1 MEYLLVHRG
10 ERGQS
15 YVYELLYEGQGAD
28 GKPFLMGLID
38 VEKLRTGHVYD
49 SEKSGVNA
57 DRSATGRAMDAP
69 ESAPGRTDANAAS
82 PAENRPIPAD
92 PTA

>member
-38 VEKLRTGHVYD
+38 VEKLRAGGAYD
-49 SEKSGVNA
+49 SEKSGANA
-57 DRSATGRAMDAP
+57 DQSATRSGRGRAEIGAW
-69 ESAPGRTDANAAS
+69 
-82 PAENRPIPAD
+82 AERRKRRF
-92 PTA
+92 TR